1 MYYPSVQ
8 RMMLNKGLSEAEI
21 NSYIQIC
28 AMIGKFGIAGSFA
41 LIYNYTAELYPAV
54 VRYDQK
60 YIFQNIQPTHNPTVK
75 NQTIFFG
82 NNFQIVDYTV

>member
-1 MYYPSVQ
+1 MYYPSVEEV
-8 RMMLNKGLSEAEI
+8 MMSKGMSKGEI

-54 VRYDQK
+54 VRLGD
-60 YIFQNIQPTHNPTVK
+60 IFWRN
-75 NQTIFFG
+75 FG
-82 NNFQIVDYTV
+82 DY

>member
-1 MYYPSVQ
+1 MNKLLKAASTCLGAAAMYYPSVQ
-8 RMMLNKGLSEAEI
+8 RMMLNKGLNEAEI

-54 VRYDQK
+54 VRYDS
-60 YIFQNIQPTHNPTVK
+60 YSITNST
-75 NQTIFFG
+75 FFKM
-82 NNFQIVDYTV
+82 

>member
-54 VRYDQK
+54 VRFDHEYF
-60 YIFQNIQPTHNPTVK
+60 FQNIKSVSFSRPKSLSTNRVK
-75 NQTIFFG
+75 INKS
-82 NNFQIVDYTV
+82 VK